1 MKTLQVLDGLRVLL
15 VDDDADSLELVR
27 FILEQYHA
35 QVSSTASTCEALQV
49 IRLWKPDILISDIA
63 MPDEDGYSF
72 IRNVRNLEG
81 EMGQIPA
88 IALTALVKQE
98 AVAVALQAGFSTCI
112 VKPFDP
118 DQLVKVISNLLLQ

>member
-1 MKTLQVLDGLRVLL
+1 MKALQVLDGLRVLL

-27 FILEQYHA
+27 FIIEQYHA

-88 IALTALVKQE
+88 IL
-98 AVAVALQAGFSTCI
+98 
-112 VKPFDP
+112 
-118 DQLVKVISNLLLQ
+118 

>member
-27 FILEQYHA
+27 FILEQYNA
-35 QVSSTASTCEALQV
+35 QVSSTASTYEALQV

-72 IRNVRNLEG
+72 IRNVRNLAG
-81 EMGQIPA
+81 ETGQIPA

-98 AVAVALQAGFSTCI
+98 AVAVALEAGFSTYI

-118 DQLVKVISNLLLQ
+118 DELVKVVSNLVLH

>member
-35 QVSSTASTCEALQV
+35 QVSSTPSTYEALQV

-81 EMGQIPA
+81 EMGKIPA

-98 AVAVALQAGFSTCI
+98 AVAVALEAGFSTCI

-118 DQLVKVISNLLLQ
+118 DELVKVISNLLP

>member
-98 AVAVALQAGFSTCI
+98 AVTVALEAGFSTCV

-118 DQLVKVISNLLLQ
+118 DELVKVISNLLPQ

>member
-35 QVSSTASTCEALQV
+35 QVSSTPSTYEALQV

-63 MPDEDGYSF
+63 MPEAGSSCCCFRGGVLYLYSKT
-72 IRNVRNLEG
+72 I
-81 EMGQIPA
+81 
-88 IALTALVKQE
+88 
-98 AVAVALQAGFSTCI
+98 
-112 VKPFDP
+112 
-118 DQLVKVISNLLLQ
+118 